1 MTSSRWTWEPT
12 QYLRFSD
19 FRTRPA
25 AELLA
30 RVPHDLPARVAD
42 LGCGPGNSTRL
53 LGDRWPDAE
62 VLGVDSSV
70 EMVER
75 AQADHPDLSF
85 EVAEVSVWDPG
96 HLVDVVFSNA
106 LLQWIPN
113 HVELLPRLFSFV
125 APGGSL
131 AVQVPNNFDRPAHVE
146 GYRIVREHFPD
157 LDGIL
162 PDRTVFDPEAHYD
175 ALAGEGIEV
184 DVWTTIYLQ
193 PLTGDDPVVEWTSG
207 TFLRPLLDELE
218 PDPERRAAFL
228 SLYTE
233 AMRKAYPRR
242 ADGVTLLPFPRLFA
256 VATRVA

>member
-1 MTSSRWTWEPT
+1 MATTRWTWEPS
-12 QYLRFSD
+12 QYLRFGD

-30 RVPHDLPARVAD
+30 RVPHETPARVAD

-62 VLGVDSSV
+62 VVGIDSSE

-75 AQADHPDLSF
+75 ARADHPDLRF
-85 EVAEVSVWDPG
+85 EVTEVASWDPG

-125 APGGSL
+125 APGGSF
-131 AVQVPNNFDRPAHVE
+131 AMQVPNNFDRPAHVE

-162 PDRTVFDPEAHYD
+162 PERSLFNPLNHYE
-175 ALAGEGIEV
+175 ALAGEGVVV
-184 DVWTTIYLQ
+184 DVWTTTYLQ
-193 PLTGDDPVVEWTSG
+193 PLTGENPVVEWMSG
-207 TFLRPLLDELE
+207 TFLRPLLDVLVN
-218 PDPERRAAFL
+218 DPERREAFL
-228 SLYTE
+228 GLYTD
-233 AMRKAYPRR
+233 AMRSAYPSR

-256 VATRVA
+256 VASRVA